1 MLSLLRLS
9 FIVSLIASLST
20 DVVSGSFTGCKLVI
34 ISPLFNALNLAFT
47 ASKTPPVFG
56 RPRFLGLVIASLMS
70 ASVLTSVLLLL
81 LLICSSLSSS
91 TPSSFLG
98 LASSAA
104 LTSRSAFNS
113 ATSCASISSVVSTK
127 LLSFSLSSVK
137 YSFGSALP
145 ISRFAARS
153 LFHDAIFSPPVWI

>member
-81 LLICSSLSSS
+81 LICSSLSSS

-145 ISRFAARS
+145 ISKFAARS
-153 LFHDAIFSPPVWI
+153 LFHDVIFSPPVWI